1 MINDRGEKV
10 KKALPSTPVEVL
22 GLNEV
27 PMAGDILDS
36 TDEKTA
42 RSVAEKRLAKRRS
55 EEMQQN
61 AKFPWMIFSSVFR
74 KAS

>member
-22 GLNEV
+22 GLNDV
-27 PMAGDILDS
+27 PAAGDILDS

-42 RSVAEKRLAKRRS
+42 RGVAEKRTR
-55 EEMQQN
+55 
-61 AKFPWMIFSSVFR
+61 
-74 KAS
+74 